1 MADQTQRKLPRPTP
15 ETQHY
20 WDGTRVEELRLQ
32 KCNDCRETYFPP
44 RPFCPHCSSR
54 DVSVFTASGK
64 ATLHSY
70 VISHIPAPGLEP
82 PYSVAVVALEEGPR
96 LMTNLVGCDQTPE
109 VLKLDMSLEVTFE
122 AQNDEITLP
131 FFKPAT

>member
-44 RPFCPHCSSR
+44 RPFCPRCSSR

-82 PYSVAVVALEEGPR
+82 PYSVAVVALAEGPR

-109 VLKLDMSLEVTFE
+109 ALKLDMSLEVTFE

-131 FFKPAT
+131 FFKPET

>member
-64 ATLHSY
+64 ATLYSY

-82 PYSVAVVALEEGPR
+82 PYSVAVVTLAEGPR

-109 VLKLDMSLEVTFE
+109 ALKLDMSLEVTFE

>member
-82 PYSVAVVALEEGPR
+82 PYSVAVVALAEGPR

-109 VLKLDMSLEVTFE
+109 ALKLDMSLEVTFE

-131 FFKPAT
+131 FFKPET

>member
-64 ATLHSY
+64 ATLYGY

-109 VLKLDMSLEVTFE
+109 ALKLDMSLEVTFE